1 MLSSSNILIRR
12 YKMKKVTMI
21 LSVVA
26 MVSSVMISSAEAGW
40 VSGHFRSNGTYVA
53 PYLRSAPDGNPYNNY
68 SY

>member
-1 MLSSSNILIRR
+1 
-12 YKMKKVTMI
+12 MKKATMI

-26 MVSSVMISSAEAGW
+26 MMSSVMISSAEAGW

-53 PYLRSAPDGNPYNNY
+53 PYLRSVPDGNPYNNY